1 VNACGPNGFFI
12 RVETEEEDKSKQKR
26 SIKGFFKAESDACI
40 VVDDEEQPNS
50 KKAKVDAA
58 EDKKKAEAG
67 ESEPQSELKEKK
79 RNASNDDSLRKFKD
93 EWLGAEDNDRR
104 KWCFYVKG
112 EGMYCQW
119 CKDAHVKE
127 EWGAKACKTIR
138 ESAIDSHETSHRH
151 IASIATLFQQSK
163 LEPKAI
169 AAKND
174 LPLLQGLIHKF
185 RDVYWLVKED
195 VSVLLHLR

>member
-1 VNACGPNGFFI
+1 MNACGPNGFFI

-93 EWLGAEDNDRR
+93 EWLGAATIAANGASMS
-104 KWCFYVKG
+104 K
-112 EGMYCQW
+112 
-119 CKDAHVKE
+119 
-127 EWGAKACKTIR
+127 AKAC
-138 ESAIDSHETSHRH
+138 
-151 IASIATLFQQSK
+151 IASGAKTLT
-163 LEPKAI
+163 
-169 AAKND
+169 
-174 LPLLQGLIHKF
+174 
-185 RDVYWLVKED
+185 
-195 VSVLLHLR
+195 